1 MEILKTLRP
10 GLQRTGQTLCVL
22 LMLGSSARGQ
32 QVLGLHEA
40 IRRALAAPAA
50 QVLSAQVDE
59 VRGGVRQAGLR
70 PNPRIYLSS
79 EDLRPW
85 ANDFSFPNN
94 TEDYGYFGQVVEVD
108 GKRGRRID
116 VATARL
122 RQSEAQ
128 QAFRLQQIS
137 IQVAASYWTA
147 ASAESVIALLQ
158 RDLSAVDDMVRYNQ
172 ERVDAGATRG
182 IDLLRIQ
189 IERDRIAIALQAA
202 QRDATLAR
210 VELLRLTGDPPS
222 TTVRLGDAITVVDPV
237 PPVTL
242 EVAMAQRADVRA
254 AREALTLAQADVR
267 LQRAYG
273 VPDPDVLVGYKRNSG
288 FDTGYAS
295 VQVPL
300 PFLNRNQG
308 EVQRARASVT
318 AAQASLQLVQMQV
331 RADVEAAQKYFAE
344 EKQIVER
351 TLPDMRERAQ
361 KNLEILTEAY
371 RIGGVDLLRYLDAER
386 TEVDVEVNVLRTLT
400 EYHQAA
406 LRLQLAYGVQ
416 P

>member
-1 MEILKTLRP
+1 M
-10 GLQRTGQTLCVL
+10 
-22 LMLGSSARGQ
+22 
-32 QVLGLHEA
+32 
-40 IRRALAAPAA
+40 
-50 QVLSAQVDE
+50 
-59 VRGGVRQAGLR
+59 
-70 PNPRIYLSS
+70 
-79 EDLRPW
+79 
-85 ANDFSFPNN
+85 
-94 TEDYGYFGQVVEVD
+94 D

-147 ASAESVIALLQ
+147 ASAEAVIALLQ

-318 AAQASLQLVQMQV
+318 AAQASLQLVQIQV